1 MDDGKVVGIADKKK
15 RNPPP
20 APPTDKRPE
29 IKIEEGQLPRA
40 VQQSIEA
47 LAASGSICVYG
58 NRLVVIHTTAKEEVG
73 TITRPAGAARV
84 HYVDGV
90 LLTEMLTKVARFRKY
105 DRRMDEERTINAPR
119 RLGDHIL
126 ARGTWPEFK
135 QLDGIVET
143 PTIWRGEIIDR
154 PGYHLSS
161 RLFLARLPDGYKPPP
176 DLPSSRETEAAVDR
190 LLDAVS
196 TFPFETQA
204 DVSACVAGIITAV
217 VRRSLP
223 SAPAIAITANS
234 PATGKSLLVRVM
246 SVIATGRPPTLISL
260 NGEEAEDEKRLGAG
274 LLAGDQI
281 LSADNLE
288 AAPAGS
294 LLCSMLTEP
303 SAAVRMLGSSILAPV
318 PTNVCLM
325 LNGNALV
332 IEKDLRRRVLLIRLN
347 AGIERPEERKFSR
360 DAVQY
365 VLERRGSLIHD
376 ILMIVKAYQI
386 AGEPHVGIR
395 PYGGFE
401 QWDAVVRRP
410 LVWLGLPDPLD
421 PAEGLREIDPDLQ
434 ACRTL
439 FQVFVDIFGPRGAT
453 TAELIA
459 AARKHNP
466 RFDGDSEPAHPEL
479 REVLQFIATD
489 RLDSRRLGWWLRRHR
504 DRIID
509 GLSLRQGTDHHAKV
523 AKWTV
528 VECGVKRD

>member
-1 MDDGKVVGIADKKK
+1 MDEGKVVPLDKGKK
-15 RNPPP
+15 PP

-40 VQQSIEA
+40 IQQSIEA
-47 LAASGSICVYG
+47 LAASGSIYVYG

-105 DRRMDEERTINAPR
+105 DRRLEEESRWRTINAPR

-143 PTIWRGEIIDR
+143 PTIWRGEIINR
-154 PGYHLSS
+154 PGYHHSS
-161 RLFLARLPDGYKPPP
+161 RLFLAGLPAGYKPPP
-176 DLPSSRETEAAVDR
+176 DTPSAHEAGAALDR

-196 TFPFETQA
+196 TFPFETEA
-204 DVSACVAGIITAV
+204 DASACVAGIMTGV
-217 VRRSLP
+217 VRRPLP
-223 SAPAIAITANS
+223 SAPAIAKSANS
-234 PATGKSLLVRVM
+234 PATGKSLLARLM
-246 SVIATGRPPTLISL
+246 SAIATGRPPTIISL
-260 NGEEAEDEKRLGAG
+260 TGDEGEDEKRLASA

-281 LSADNLE
+281 VSADNVE
-288 AAPAGS
+288 AALSGA

-303 SAAVRMLGSSILAPV
+303 SAAVRMLGSSVLVPV

-347 AGIERPEERKFSR
+347 AGIERPEERTFSR

-365 VLERRGSLIHD
+365 VLDRRGSLIRD
-376 ILMIVKAYQI
+376 ILTIVKAYQV
-386 AGEPHVGIR
+386 AGEPHVGTR
-395 PYGGFE
+395 SYGGFE
-401 QWDAVVRRP
+401 EWDRAVRRP
-410 LVWLGLPDPLD
+410 LVWLGLPDPLE
-421 PAEGLREIDPDLQ
+421 PAEGLRDIDPDLQ